1 MNTPSPSRTLWQR
14 FRLMGAAAL
23 LAMAAP
29 LLLPKTS
36 AAAPLVPSAGSNAGG
51 TLVSAGWLNQMRQ
64 AGLRG
69 DRSQIP
75 YMVAA
80 FQSPPGIEFADIA
93 YQTRLSL
100 LRPLAHLGA
109 TEALPALDDVI
120 RSDPRKPFPGDTSA
134 DFWENEQVIA
144 LSKVVKARILAQ
156 SGAPAAANDKA
167 RASAEVKR
175 FFQELG
181 QTPERLNAAV
191 AAYNAQDRQRL
202 EATPHIADARQDP
215 TPVELF
221 AVRELADMAY
231 RDRYRG
237 FMSLPDVAR
246 VDFNQD
252 AGAALK
258 ARLAPLSPAQ
268 RVTTLVDEISQ
279 KKMADNDDLRR
290 AQLLADEGPSA
301 LPMVVAQQQDFRA
314 HREQYRQK
322 LDGHFGGFS
331 VLDRAQENLAAIA
344 DAAAKPQASG
354 VADEADVVR
363 SRWPRQIAPGY

>member
-1 MNTPSPSRTLWQR
+1 
-14 FRLMGAAAL
+14 MGAAAL

-36 AAAPLVPSAGSNAGG
+36 AAPLVPPAASNAGG
-51 TLVSAGWLNQMRQ
+51 TPVSAGWLNQMRQ
-64 AGLRG
+64 SGLRG

-109 TEALPALDDVI
+109 TEALPALEEVI
-120 RSDPRKPFPGDTSA
+120 QSDPRKPFPGDTSA

-191 AAYNAQDRQRL
+191 AAYNAQDRQRS

-231 RDRYRG
+231 RDRYKG

-246 VDFNQD
+246 VDFRQD
-252 AGAALK
+252 DGAALK
-258 ARLAPLSPAQ
+258 VRLAPLTREQ
-268 RVTTLVDEISQ
+268 RLAVLVGEMSQ
-279 KKMADNDDLRR
+279 EAIGNSHALRR
-290 AQLLADEGPSA
+290 AQLLIDEGPSA
-301 LPMVVAQQQDFRA
+301 LPVIVAKQQEFKALRVHERGKPGA
-314 HREQYRQK
+314 F
-322 LDGHFGGFS
+322 FGGLS
-331 VLDRAQENLAAIA
+331 VLQTAQEDLTTIA
-344 DAAAKPQASG
+344 DATAKSQASG

-363 SRWPRQIAPGY
+363 SQWPRQIAPGY